1 MNQIVVTSDKPSS
14 SLLDSFDL
22 INLVLLVG
30 VPDAAS
36 VFKDGADKGF
46 IAGFFNRPGAA
57 MEVPLQ
63 KGKGRVCF

>member
-14 SLLDSFDL
+14 SFDL

-46 IAGFFNRPGAA
+46 VAGFFNRPGGSFA
-57 MEVPLQ
+57 ERQ
-63 KGKGRVCF
+63 G